1 MMNWGF
7 CITVL
12 INLLRGFFVMT
23 ALIAVY
29 CIFSLVKVG
38 ESWLGLLYFLI
49 LLLPLS
55 HFVSVCLKERGTEN
69 NDGRSERW
77 GKRLFIMQGTAL
89 ACWAF
94 DIFTTFYA
102 INVTHLASEINPLG
116 WPLGIVGALIFYG
129 PTLLFSHILISRIN
143 GGLSFFVVTAIS
155 SLMFCMGLLNLMA
168 GVQNLVFF
176 LNTVNLPIALRY
188 PFLIM
193 ILTVDLIFVVS
204 RMYCCKKFLH
214 IGLNSKSGNNL

>member
-7 CITVL
+7 CITVVV
-12 INLLRGFFVMT
+12 NLLRGFFVAAT
-23 ALIAVY
+23 LIVVY
-29 CIFSLVKVG
+29 CIFSLVEVG

-55 HFVSVCLKERGTEN
+55 HFVSGWLKERGTEN
-69 NDGRSERW
+69 LDGRSEKW
-77 GKRLFIMQGTAL
+77 GKRLFMMQGTAL

-116 WPLGIVGALIFYG
+116 WPLGIVGALIFYC
-129 PTLLFSHILISRIN
+129 PTLLFSHILMSRIN
-143 GGLSFFVVTAIS
+143 DRLSFFVVTAIS
-155 SLMFCMGLLNLMA
+155 SLMFCMGLLNLLA
-168 GVQNLVFF
+168 GVQNLAFF
-176 LNTVNLPIALRY
+176 LNTVSLPAALRY

-193 ILTVDLIFVVS
+193 ILTVDLVFVVS
-204 RMYCCKKFLH
+204 RMYGSKNFLH
-214 IGLNSKSGNNL
+214 MRSNPGSGNSL